1 MKRQRGP
8 LDGETPGS
16 DNLRVRRYIAKYTIN
31 PAIAHGIA
39 HEVGSIEVGK
49 LADLVLWKPAFFGV
63 KPELI
68 LKGGFIAG
76 AMMGD
81 GNASIPT
88 PQPVVGRPMF
98 GSYGG
103 ALHACS
109 LNFVSLAGV
118 ASGALSGLRR
128 RAAPVRGCRTL
139 GKRDLVLNDAL
150 PKIEVNP
157 DTYEVRADGRVLTS
171 EPADV
176 LPLAQ
181 RYFLF

>member
-8 LDGETPGS
+8 LPGDTGRG
-16 DNLRVRRYIAKYTIN
+16 DNQRVRRYIAKYTIN
-31 PAIAHGIA
+31 PALAHGIS

-68 LKGGFIAG
+68 IKGGFIAG

-88 PQPVVGRPMF
+88 PQPVIARSMF
-98 GSYGG
+98 GGYGA
-103 ALHACS
+103 ALESCS
-109 LNFVSLAGV
+109 VHFVSQAGIDRG
-118 ASGALSGLRR
+118 SLRDLRR
-128 RAAPVRGCRTL
+128 QAVAVRNCRRI
-139 GKRDLVLNDAL
+139 GKRDLVMNDAL
-150 PKIEVNP
+150 PKITVNA
-157 DTYEVRADGRVLTS
+157 DTYEVRADGELMTCA
-171 EPADV
+171 PADV

>member
-1 MKRQRGP
+1 
-8 LDGETPGS
+8 
-16 DNLRVRRYIAKYTIN
+16 
-31 PAIAHGIA
+31 
-39 HEVGSIEVGK
+39 
-49 LADLVLWKPAFFGV
+49 
-63 KPELI
+63 
-68 LKGGFIAG
+68 
-76 AMMGD
+76 
-81 GNASIPT
+81 
-88 PQPVVGRPMF
+88 
-98 GSYGG
+98 
-103 ALHACS
+103 
-109 LNFVSLAGV
+109 V